1 MDTLERADQKDK
13 SKAIETLAKPL
24 GEAYGTEEDE
34 EDSTHILN
42 LPHAVRTYRT
52 LLSGGHFSRATQ
64 SIDLIAPELRKDL
77 AKAAWESIISS
88 EGNALD
94 IALGEGTFVM
104 AELVQA
110 LVDSGESAEI
120 KKVFGKK
127 EISQIEASTRNGAGL
142 LAEKLKAL

>member
-1 MDTLERADQKDK
+1 MV
-13 SKAIETLAKPL
+13 KPL

-52 LLSGGHFSRATQ
+52 LLSGGHFSRASS
-64 SIDLIAPELRKDL
+64 SIDLIAPELRKNL
-77 AKAAWESIISS
+77 AKAAWESITSS

-110 LVDSGESAEI
+110 LIDSGAGGEV

-127 EISQIEASTRNGAGL
+127 EIEQLEASQRNGAGL
-142 LAEKLKAL
+142 LVEKLKGL